1 MTGHLCGKTLLVLE
15 TTVICVSYVVVW
27 KGNVIQNTKTQY
39 FTLLIFL
46 KVFCTFASCF
56 KMGSQG
62 RLLKYAFE
70 SGHMFDGRKLGVSS
84 ILEAY

>member
-1 MTGHLCGKTLLVLE
+1 MERDCHTEYKN
-15 TTVICVSYVVVW
+15 TVFHVAD
-27 KGNVIQNTKTQY
+27 
-39 FTLLIFL
+39 IF

-56 KMGSQG
+56 KTGSQG

-70 SGHMFDGRKLGVSS
+70 SGRMFERCQLGGST